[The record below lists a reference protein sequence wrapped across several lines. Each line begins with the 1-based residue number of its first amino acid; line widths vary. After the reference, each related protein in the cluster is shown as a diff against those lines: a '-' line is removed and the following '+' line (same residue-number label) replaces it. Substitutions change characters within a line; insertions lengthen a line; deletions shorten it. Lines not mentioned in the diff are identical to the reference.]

1 MTRLVRVSNAR
12 GSSGSQVA
20 QIHSG
25 ATRLHS
31 SCVDNRAPSRVRD
44 VYLVILCVRA
54 ERSHIYE
61 LISTIIALN
70 LIIFLE
76 AHIINHT
83 IYIFYIHLLIKFI
96 VLFSEIA
103 RRNELGKHL
112 PSYSWV

>member
-1 MTRLVRVSNAR
+1 M
-12 GSSGSQVA
+12 
-20 QIHSG
+20 
-25 ATRLHS
+25 
-31 SCVDNRAPSRVRD
+31 RD

-76 AHIINHT
+76 ANIINHT
-83 IYIFYIHLLIKFI
+83 IYIFYIHLLII
-96 VLFSEIA
+96 SEIA
-103 RRNELGKHL
+103 RGNELGKHL